1 MNTDE
6 RNRINVN
13 CISNADS
20 DSFFSAASY
29 FSPLFLIRVHPCES
43 VVSNL
48 KCQKN
53 RGERL
58 TPGCGAGMETLGRV
72 NDGATGGMS
81 ADILLAHYIA
91 AAKVRSNLFELS
103 LQAVSK
109 SVFVGR
115 GFSRNVHEPE
125 TPGL

>member
-1 MNTDE
+1 M
-6 RNRINVN
+6 
-13 CISNADS
+13 SQ
-20 DSFFSAASY
+20 
-29 FSPLFLIRVHPCES
+29 P
-43 VVSNL
+43 
-48 KCQKN
+48 QKN
-53 RGERL
+53 RGERP

-109 SVFVGR
+109 SVFVRR
-115 GFSRNVHEPE
+115 GSCGEANRTISSDVHEPE
-125 TPGL
+125 KPGL

>member
-1 MNTDE
+1 MK
-6 RNRINVN
+6 RRFKFRFP
-13 CISNADS
+13 CRYGF
-20 DSFFSAASY
+20 SFFVSY
-29 FSPLFLIRVHPCES
+29 PCLSVCIRGFKS
-43 VVSNL
+43 L
-48 KCQKN
+48 DQKN
-53 RGERL
+53 RGERP

-109 SVFVGR
+109 SVLWVAASAATFT
-115 GFSRNVHEPE
+115 SPKNP
-125 TPGL
+125 

>member
-1 MNTDE
+1 
-6 RNRINVN
+6 
-13 CISNADS
+13 
-20 DSFFSAASY
+20 
-29 FSPLFLIRVHPCES
+29 
-43 VVSNL
+43 
-48 KCQKN
+48 
-53 RGERL
+53 
-58 TPGCGAGMETLGRV
+58 METLGRV

-115 GFSRNVHEPE
+115 GFSRDVHEPE